1 MKQVDSLG
9 LKKWGSKAYKEK
21 RSLFKDETLMF
32 SANIN
37 VTKEWTILQLLMV
50 AYEKYFDAYA
60 VSTVVTL
67 P

>member
-1 MKQVDSLG
+1 MTFQN
-9 LKKWGSKAYKEK
+9 EP
-21 RSLFKDETLMF
+21 LMF

-37 VTKEWTILQLLMV
+37 VTKEWTILQLSQLLMI
-50 AYEKYFDAYA
+50 AYENYFDAYA